1 MGNNKLETTSEEHP
15 DLSRLNLLS
24 DSFASFNDL
33 IEKLNN
39 SYLDLEE
46 RFESLNQQLEETN
59 YQLRQAL
66 YENQKN
72 QNFLRELT
80 EAVPSGIVV
89 YDVNGKITKI
99 NKTAAKLLQIDEQ
112 TALKTGLAI
121 KSDSHPQYNAL
132 KTIKTG
138 QPFLSEEKNITLK
151 SGDKLVVS
159 FSSALLYDQDQEIIG
174 ALELYHD
181 ISKIR
186 RLENELTRVRT
197 LAALGEMAATIAHEV
212 RNPLGGILGFAA
224 LLRRDLESEDKRRDM
239 VDKIIQ
245 GVENLDRSV
254 SSLLAYAQEVHP
266 AIKPVKLKPFMDEI
280 LANFKM
286 TLSQNEE
293 SSAVDLIISPE
304 SLEWNFDPIHI
315 RQCLINL
322 LLNAH
327 QAQQTPSEIKLTI
340 VGDNRLNIVVS
351 DHGAG
356 IDEKIRNKLFT
367 PFFTTRSAGT
377 GLGLATV
384 KKLVDLHKG
393 EIKVDSVLGRGT
405 DITLELPANPL

>member
-1 MGNNKLETTSEEHP
+1 MGNNKLETTNEDHP

-33 IEKLNN
+33 IEKLNS

-46 RFESLNQQLEETN
+46 RFETLNQQLEETN

-89 YDVNGKITKI
+89 YDVNGKITRI
-99 NKTAAKLLQIDEQ
+99 NKTAAELLQIEEQ
-112 TALKTGLAI
+112 AALETGLAFQA
-121 KSDSHPQYNAL
+121 DSHPQFNAQ
-132 KTIKTG
+132 KTIETG
-138 QPFLSEEKNITLK
+138 QPFLTEEKNITLK
-151 SGDKLVVS
+151 SGDNLVVS
-159 FSSALLYDQDQEIIG
+159 FSSALLYDQDKEIIG

-224 LLRRDLESEDKRRDM
+224 LLRKDLEPEDKRRDM

-266 AIKPVKLKPFMDEI
+266 TIKPVKLKPFMDEI

-293 SSAVDLIISPE
+293 SSSVDLIISPE

-327 QAQQTPSEIKLTI
+327 QSQETPSEIKLSI
-340 VGDNRLNIVVS
+340 VGDNRLNIRVS

-356 IDEKIRNKLFT
+356 IDEKVRGKLFT
-367 PFFTTRSAGT
+367 PFFTTRKAGT

-384 KKLVDLHKG
+384 KKLVELHKG
-393 EIKVDSVLGRGT
+393 DIIVDSEPGQGT
-405 DITLELPANPL
+405 DITLELPSNPI

>member
-1 MGNNKLETTSEEHP
+1 MGSNKIETTSEDQP
-15 DLSRLNLLS
+15 DLSRLNVLS

-33 IEKLNN
+33 VEKLNS

-46 RFESLNQQLEETN
+46 RFESLNQQLEQTN
-59 YQLRQAL
+59 YQLRLAL
-66 YENQKN
+66 HENQKN
-72 QNFLRELT
+72 QSFLQELT

-89 YDVNGKITKI
+89 YDVSGKISKI
-99 NKTAAKLLQIDEQ
+99 NKTAAELLQVDEK
-112 TALKTGLAI
+112 TALQKGLLFKA
-121 KSDSHPQYNAL
+121 DSHPEFNAL
-132 KTIKTG
+132 KTIETG
-138 QPFLSEEKNITLK
+138 RPFLSEEKNITLL
-151 SGDKLVVS
+151 SGDKLVIS
-159 FSSALLYDQDQEIIG
+159 FSSALLFDQDEQIIG

-186 RLENELTRVRT
+186 LLENELTRVRT

-224 LLRRDLESEDKRRDM
+224 LLRKDLGSDDPRCSM

-254 SSLLAYAQEVHP
+254 SSLLAYAHEVHP
-266 AIKPVKLKPFMDEI
+266 SVKPVKLKPFMDEI

-286 TLSQNEE
+286 TLSQNQE
-293 SSAVDLIISPE
+293 SSCVDLIISPE
-304 SLEWNFDPIHI
+304 SLEWNFDPTQI

-327 QAQQTPSEIKLTI
+327 QAQQTPSEIMLSI

-351 DHGAG
+351 DQGAG
-356 IDEKIRNKLFT
+356 IDDKVREKLFT
-367 PFFTTRSAGT
+367 PFFTTRKAGT

-384 KKLVDLHKG
+384 KKLVNLHKG
-393 EIKVDSVLGRGT
+393 EIKVDSLPGRGT
-405 DITLELPANPL
+405 DITLELPANPI